1 MATTERDYYDLL
13 GVPRGAS
20 DAEIKKAFRKLAR
33 ELHPDVSDEP
43 DAHARFR
50 EVAEAYEV
58 LSKPETRELY
68 DRYGHAGL
76 RRRGFTP
83 GDFDFGN
90 LSDIF
95 SAFFGDDLFARSRGG
110 RARGADVG
118 ASVTIELAEAFTG
131 VERTV
136 EIEVAATCERC
147 EGDGAEP
154 GTEPVTCPTC
164 GGLGRLQQVS
174 RSVFGEFVRTQGCPQ
189 CAGTGR
195 VVETPCTECSGAGRV
210 LRAKKLSVEVPAG
223 IHDGQRIRLTGE
235 GHAGADGGPFGDAY
249 VEVRV
254 RADERLERDGNDILA
269 TVDLTI
275 VEAARGATVTVPTL
289 EGDLELDLEPGTQ
302 PGEVLVLRG
311 KGMPSLQRSGRGD
324 QRVLVNVLVPRR
336 LTDEQRT
343 LLGRFEELSGED
355 TYRRDEGFFEKLRS
369 ALR

>member
-1 MATTERDYYDLL
+1 MQ
-13 GVPRGAS
+13 S
-20 DAEIKKAFRKLAR
+20 I
-33 ELHPDVSDEP
+33 
-43 DAHARFR
+43 
-50 EVAEAYEV
+50 
-58 LSKPETRELY
+58 
-68 DRYGHAGL
+68 
-76 RRRGFTP
+76 
-83 GDFDFGN
+83 
-90 LSDIF
+90 
-95 SAFFGDDLFARSRGG
+95 
-110 RARGADVG
+110 
-118 ASVTIELAEAFTG
+118 TIELAEAFTG

-164 GGLGRLQQVS
+164 GGTGRLRQIS
-174 RSVFGEFVRTQGCPQ
+174 RSVFGEFVRTQACPQ
-189 CAGTGR
+189 CSGTGR

-223 IHDGQRIRLTGE
+223 IHDGQRIRLAGE

-249 VEVRV
+249 VEVHV
-254 RADERLERDGNDILA
+254 RPDARLERDGNDILA

-275 VEAARGATVTVPTL
+275 VEAARGAKVNVPTL
-289 EGDLELDLEPGTQ
+289 EGDLELEVEPGTQ

-311 KGMPSLQRSGRGD
+311 KGMPSLQRFGRGD

-336 LTDEQRT
+336 LTDEQRN
-343 LLGRFEELSGED
+343 LLARFEELSGED